1 VKHLK
6 KQILILSLVVII
18 FLVLPDSVLAASKG
32 GLVPCGGSGQSACTL
47 KDIFV
52 MVARVTNTL
61 IGLAGIYAVY
71 VIIGAGFWLVV
82 TMGNEEKLTNYKKQI
97 SQAVVGFVLVLM
109 AYMFV
114 NTAVNYILL
123 GGAGK
128 KIKLE
133 NGKEVECK
141 LDLTD
146 PLNYLIIHSNPKDHA
161 KCDL

>member
-1 VKHLK
+1 
-6 KQILILSLVVII
+6 
-18 FLVLPDSVLAASKG
+18 
-32 GLVPCGGSGQSACTL
+32 
-47 KDIFV
+47 

-128 KIKLE
+128 KIQLE
-133 NGKEVECK
+133 NGKEVECS